1 MGHDLTLLERL
12 ADPDPGEQRTI
23 RENTQR
29 LVGSVMRHLQKMLNT
44 RQGHVLIQ
52 PEYGMPDITDCA
64 EGAPEVLDR
73 VRRAI
78 KSSIEMFEPR
88 LRRVKIT
95 HLPVGDDLK
104 LHFGITGQLVT
115 EKEQIAVHFNTT
127 VTPSGNAL
135 ISAGSDLDDYGS
147 GDSSRAGHRPDRHST
162 IHPRN
167 RGRW

>member
-12 ADPDPGEQRTI
+12 AGPDPGEQRAI

-29 LVGSVMRHLQKMLNT
+29 LVDSVMRHLQRMLNT
-44 RQGHVLIQ
+44 RQGHVLTQ

-95 HLPVGDDLK
+95 SLPAGDDLK

-115 EKEQIAVHFNTT
+115 EKELIAVHFNTT

-135 ISAGSDLDDYGS
+135 ISAGPDMEDHGS
-147 GDSSRAGHRPDRHST
+147 GDANRVGSRLDRLPT
-162 IHPRN
+162 IQSRN